1 MDTIINKVNAAR
13 ASFNNLGNIYPADS
27 SVDIV
32 SESIEGVTCYWF
44 TPENFDEN
52 ETIIYLHGGSFVL
65 GSIQSHKPMVSHFT
79 SALSAKVLFIDYALA
94 PEKPFP
100 NGVNDVLK
108 VYRGLIR
115 KYPNADFSII
125 GDSAGGGL
133 CVSFI
138 HLAIKEK
145 LQMPSS
151 VTFISPFIY
160 LKCNTESHET
170 RKKIDPILTKEVLSE
185 YANYYVAGNWNE
197 ANPGELNF
205 NSFPP
210 LFILVGSNE
219 ILFDDS
225 KLFYEKIKP
234 LQSNTKMKE
243 YINQNHVWLLADIK
257 SNGSKDALADIKKF
271 IAKTKR
277 TVNIN

>member
-1 MDTIINKVNAAR
+1 MAGILNKINADR
-13 ASFNNLGNIYPADS
+13 AFFNSLGNIYPADS
-27 SVDIV
+27 RVDIT
-32 SESIEGVTCYWF
+32 SESIEGITCYWF

-52 ETIIYLHGGSFVL
+52 KTIIYLHGGSFVL
-65 GSIQSHKPMVSHFT
+65 GSIQSHKPMVSHFA
-79 SALSAKVLFIDYALA
+79 SALFAKILFIEYALA

-108 VYRGLIR
+108 VYRGFIR
-115 KYPNADFSII
+115 KYPNSKISII

-138 HLAIKEK
+138 NMAIKEK

-151 VTFISPFIY
+151 VIFISPFIY
-160 LKCNTESHET
+160 LKCNTESYET
-170 RKKIDPILTKEVLSE
+170 RKKIDPILTKDVLTE
-185 YANYYVAGNWNE
+185 YANYYVADNWNE
-197 ANPGELNF
+197 ADPGELNF

-210 LFILVGSNE
+210 LFILIGSNE

-225 KLFYEKIKP
+225 KAFYEKIRP
-234 LQSNTKMKE
+234 LQPGTKMKE

-257 SNGSKDALADIKKF
+257 SKGAKDALTDMKKF
-271 IAKTKR
+271 ITK
-277 TVNIN
+277 TVNR